1 MKAIVDQ
8 LEKSQSA
15 FRCKKMMKEAKKNK
29 SPKKQVSEEEMERV
43 VNRAV
48 LAIEKME
55 KAEENSEDLEN
66 PFEDSQLSN
75 EQNN

>member
-15 FRCKKMMKEAKKNK
+15 FRCKNMMKEAKKNK
-29 SPKKQVSEEEMERV
+29 SPKKKVSEEEMERV

-48 LAIEKME
+48 LGIEKME

-75 EQNN
+75 AQNN